1 VKIAPTIAHCIRA
14 SLCITLAVP
23 MLPAAATRCR
33 NGTETLYTQDASCP
47 AGYSAVSNS
56 ANGSVST
63 LGKSDDIRQ
72 REQDYLAS
80 SATARAERKTRD
92 ESSPS
97 APSAAPANGMRT
109 ALCEALA
116 DQYRAID
123 LTMGQPNGPHTM
135 NTLDKLQRDVRN
147 EQMRNGC

>member
-1 VKIAPTIAHCIRA
+1 MKAASATAHCIRA
-14 SLCITLAVP
+14 LLCVALAAL
-23 MLPAAATRCR
+23 MQPASATRCR
-33 NGTETLYTQDASCP
+33 NGAETLYTQDASCP

-72 REQDYLAS
+72 REQDYLSS
-80 SATARAERKTRD
+80 SATARAERKMRD

-97 APSAAPANGMRT
+97 AQSATPANGMRT

-123 LTMGQPNGPHTM
+123 VTMGQPNGPHTM